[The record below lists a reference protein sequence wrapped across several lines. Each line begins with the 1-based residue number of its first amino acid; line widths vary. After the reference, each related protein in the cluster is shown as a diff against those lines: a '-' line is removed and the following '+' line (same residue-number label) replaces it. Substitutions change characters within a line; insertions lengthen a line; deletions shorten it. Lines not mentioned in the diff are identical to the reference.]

1 MTKIII
7 RFPYTDDEFNYV
19 AMISDVEK
27 FLHKKLDKEN
37 WKFEIYREE
46 DVETDIQEVKSI

>member
-19 AMISDVEK
+19 AMISDIEK

-46 DVETDIQEVKSI
+46 DVEE